1 MRRTLVDGDP
11 QRVGGYWLA
20 GRLGAGGQGVVYEAY
35 DGDGTRVAVKL
46 LHGHAAGQVRR
57 EVAAAQRVASFCTA
71 RVLAADLDADRPYI
85 VTEYVPGASLREAVA
100 AGRRFAGDELHR
112 LATAIATAVAA
123 IHDAG
128 VVHRDLKPG
137 NVLLGPD
144 GPRVIDFGVARTED
158 MTLTASGVAAGT
170 PTYMAPEVFTG
181 ERAGRPADIFAWGA
195 VVLFAATSTDPFH
208 ADGLGAVIHRVLS
221 ADPDL
226 SVLPDSLRNLV
237 GAALA
242 KDPAARPTAGELLPA
257 LISGD
262 GRRLD
267 LPRLLAAG
275 ARRAGAIASGVS
287 DDPALGALA
296 EDCYAG
302 LSPGGREAARQV
314 FLRLVTVGE
323 DGELLPRRAPREEL
337 EEQAGE
343 VLEAFAYLLTTG
355 EEIALARPALP
366 QAWPRLRGWIAAN
379 RDGLA
384 VHRHIATAARR
395 WNGRGRRDGDL
406 LQGDDL
412 DGALRWAATDRRDIT
427 LTPMERDFLTAG
439 AALARRR
446 VRRGRLV
453 TVTMAALLVAALV
466 GGGLAV
472 WQGRQISV
480 QRDEAEARR
489 LAAAAEDLRAL
500 DPNRAMLLS
509 VAAWRLAPVPEARAA
524 LVGSLTGPE
533 VAAFRDPAPD
543 ALRLLSRDGRTLV
556 SVGDGEARVW
566 DVRTGTR
573 TGRFPVGDDR
583 DGRIVRAALS
593 PGAQGLA
600 VATERGIRVW
610 DVRTGRPYGTR
621 RPLAPDAE
629 EFDLTLGYG
638 EAEHIVIVGQGQGA
652 TAWDVRTGRE
662 VHVPTLGG
670 DVTTS
675 EDGATVF
682 YAFTGK
688 IFRKPFPAGEAERLR
703 DDCRPP
709 CAMALTPDGRTLIIS
724 DDPDPVMI
732 DAVTGRE
739 RDEATPGDWADGA
752 PVLSHDGRLL
762 TDGRKVWRLGGED
775 PLDAVLELGRG
786 GTPAF
791 DPDGRTLRVLA
802 DDTVV
807 SYDAGPPGSIVPVTG
822 SSRLSPDGGTLAT
835 EEETRVLLWDTAT
848 GKPAGPGVDLGTD
861 DVDLTV
867 VSDDGGLLAV
877 RDDNGRITVH
887 DTRTGRHATTLTEDE
902 PTSSRGM
909 TFSPDGTRLAVAEQY
924 PAADGESRVRL
935 VLWELRTA
943 RRLWTWSQSAE
954 VDDLRFTPDGRT
966 IAVRG
971 PAGIVLVDAASGK
984 TVDAGQLFGPGA
996 RRLDFSASGAFH
1008 ARQDDANRLWVWPP
1022 GAARPRTLVLED
1034 TPQDIS
1040 AVELDG
1046 STAVI
1051 SDGSALSLWDT
1062 ATGRSIGRVPLV
1074 SAMVGMPVDGRL
1086 LLLGDDFLRALP
1098 LDPDRLITAVC
1109 ARARAGSPP
1118 QNRRTSLPNTR
1129 YEDVC
1134 GQGKDAPK

>member
-20 GRLGAGGQGVVYEAY
+20 SRLGAGGQGVVYEAY

-46 LHGHAAGQVRR
+46 LHGDAAGQVRR
-57 EVAAAQRVASFCTA
+57 EVSAAQRVASFCTA
-71 RVLAADLDADRPYI
+71 RVLAADLEADRPYI
-85 VTEYVPGASLREAVA
+85 VTEYVPGPSLREAVA
-100 AGRRFAGDELHR
+100 AGREFAGDELHR

-158 MTLTASGVAAGT
+158 MTLTASGIAAGT

-181 ERAGRPADIFAWGA
+181 ERAGMPADIFAWGA
-195 VVLFAATSTDPFH
+195 VVLFAATGADPFQ
-208 ADGLGAVIHRVLS
+208 ADGLGAVMHRVLS
-221 ADPDL
+221 AEPDL
-226 SVLPDSLRNLV
+226 SVLPDSLRGLV
-237 GAALA
+237 EAALA

-262 GRRLD
+262 GQRLD
-267 LPRLLAAG
+267 LARLLAAG
-275 ARRAGAIASGVS
+275 TRRAGAIASGMR
-287 DDPALGALA
+287 DDPALGTLA
-296 EDCYAG
+296 EDCYSA

-323 DGELLPRRAPREEL
+323 NGELLPRRVPREEL
-337 EEQAGE
+337 EEDAGQ

-395 WNGRGRRDGDL
+395 WNGRGRKDGDL
-406 LQGDDL
+406 LQGNDL
-412 DGALRWAATDRRDIT
+412 DGVLRWAATDRRDIT
-427 LTPMERDFLTAG
+427 LTPVERDFLAAG

-453 TVTMAALLVAALV
+453 TVSMAALLVAALI

-472 WQGRQISV
+472 WQGSQIAV

-489 LAAAAEDLRAL
+489 LAGVAEDLRAI

-524 LVGSLTGPE
+524 LMGSLTGLE

-543 ALRLLSRDGRTLV
+543 ARRLLSRDGRTLV

-566 DVRTGTR
+566 DVRTGAR
-573 TGRFPVGDDR
+573 TGRFPIGND
-583 DGRIVRAALS
+583 RIVLAALS
-593 PGAQGLA
+593 PGAKGLA
-600 VATERGIRVW
+600 VGTERGIQVW

-621 RPLAPDAE
+621 YPLAPDAE
-629 EFDLTLGYG
+629 DFDLALDYG
-638 EAEHIVIVGQGQGA
+638 GAEDIVIVSQGQGA
-652 TAWDVRTGRE
+652 TAWDVRTGRR
-662 VHVPTLGG
+662 VQVPTLGG

-675 EDGATVF
+675 KDGTTVF
-682 YAFTGK
+682 YAFTNR
-688 IFRKPFPAGEAERLR
+688 IYRKPFLGGKTKRLR
-703 DDCRPP
+703 DDCLLP
-709 CAMALTPDGRTLIIS
+709 CAMALTPDDRTLIIT

-739 RDEATPGDWADGA
+739 REGATPSDWADGP

-775 PLDAVLELGRG
+775 PLEPVIDLGGG

-791 DPDGRTLRVLA
+791 DPDGRTLRVLD

-807 SYDAGPPGSIVPVTG
+807 SYDAGQAASPPASIVPVTAD
-822 SSRLSPDGGTLAT
+822 SWLSPDGSILAT
-835 EEETRVLLWDTAT
+835 EEETRVRLWNTAT
-848 GKPAGPGVDLGTD
+848 GKPAGPSIDLGTD
-861 DVDLTV
+861 DVELTIL
-867 VSDDGGLLAV
+867 SDDGGLLAV

-887 DTRTGRHATTLTEDE
+887 DTRTGRRTTTLNEDEATT
-902 PTSSRGM
+902 SRDM
-909 TFSPDGTRLAVAEQY
+909 AFSPDGTRLVVAAQY
-924 PAADGESRVRL
+924 SAADGESRVKL
-935 VLWELRTA
+935 GLWELRTA
-943 RRLWTWSQSAE
+943 RRLRTWSQSAE
-954 VDDLRFTPDGRT
+954 VDNLRFTPDGRT
-966 IAVRG
+966 IAVSG
-971 PAGIVLVDAASGK
+971 PAGIVLVDAATGT
-984 TVDAGQLFGPGA
+984 TVDVGHLFGPGA
-996 RRLDFSASGAFH
+996 SHLGFSASGAFY
-1008 ARQDDANRLWVWPP
+1008 ARQEDANRLWVWPP
-1022 GAARPRTLVLED
+1022 GAAGPRTLVLDD
-1034 TPQDIS
+1034 TPQDVHT
-1040 AVELDG
+1040 VELDG

-1051 SDGSALSLWDT
+1051 SDGSVFSLWDT
-1062 ATGRSIGRVPLV
+1062 ATGRPIGRVPM
-1074 SAMVGMPVDGRL
+1074 SSTSRGMPINGRL

-1109 ARARAGSPP
+1109 ARARAGSPT
-1118 QNRRTSLPNTR
+1118 QTRRPSLPDTR

-1134 GQGKDAPK
+1134 GSP